1 MKLVLQFTGS
11 YNTASGGV
19 EVCNENALVPSPEH
33 GQFAYCISL
42 LWNHCFYFEV
52 ESYLPMNVLI
62 AVVSS
67 TIQLSGVSRH
77 AANLARC
84 LLTRNDIKA
93 VHLVV
98 AEWQYESICG
108 VVPHEDARLHIHTVS
123 IGRGTIERNLWYY
136 WKLPALAALLEV
148 DIVHLAY
155 PSPLKRHAYHC
166 PTVVTLHDLYPYD
179 IPGNFGFPKVFFNR
193 LILQQCLHAAAA
205 IACISESTLRQ
216 LKRYTTASVVQKAA
230 TISNCVEV
238 GPPIAGKSPL
248 PSWNGEQFLLCV
260 AQHRRNKNIL
270 VALRVFHRLLHN
282 GEVDRASLFV
292 LIGIEG
298 PETARIHR
306 FIEASGLSGHVVLLH
321 GVSDAELQWCY
332 KHAELLLA
340 PSIIEGFGLPV
351 AEAMLHR
358 CRVVCSDIP
367 AFREVGGSYCHY
379 ADLQPSPEDAFVHA
393 IRLARKD
400 LKFRPADTDRFSAP
414 GIADAYLELYHGLRK
429 RSFGAASRKLINAVS
444 SPEGKGHFERLK

>member
-1 MKLVLQFTGS
+1 
-11 YNTASGGV
+11 
-19 EVCNENALVPSPEH
+19 
-33 GQFAYCISL
+33 
-42 LWNHCFYFEV
+42 
-52 ESYLPMNVLI
+52 MNVLI
-62 AVVSS
+62 SVVSS

-84 LLTRNDIKA
+84 LLTRVDVSA

-108 VVPHEDARLHIHTVS
+108 VVPHDDQRLHIHTVD
-123 IGRGTIERNLWYY
+123 IGRSTIERNLWYY
-136 WKLPALAALLEV
+136 RKLPALAALLDV

-155 PSPLKRHAYHC
+155 PAPLQRRAYRC

-179 IPGNFGFPKVFFNR
+179 IPGNFGFPKVLFNR
-193 LILQQCLHAAAA
+193 VVLQQCLRAADA
-205 IACISESTLRQ
+205 IACVSESTLRR
-216 LKRYTTASVVQKAA
+216 LKLYATPAAVQKAL
-230 TISNCVEV
+230 TISNCVEA
-238 GPPIAGKSPL
+238 GPLIAAKSPL
-248 PSWNGEQFLLCV
+248 RGWNGETFLLCV

-270 VALRVFHRLLHN
+270 LALRVFLRLLHN
-282 GEVDRASLFV
+282 GEIDQTTLFV

-298 PETARIHR
+298 PETARVKH
-306 FIEASGLSGHVVLLH
+306 FVQSSGLSGRVVFLH

-340 PSIIEGFGLPV
+340 PSVIEGFGLPV
-351 AEAMLHR
+351 AEAMLHH

-379 ADLQPSPEDAFVHA
+379 AELQPSPEDAFVHA

-400 LKFRPADTDRFSAP
+400 LKFRPVDTDRFSASR
-414 GIADAYLELYHGLRK
+414 IADAYLSLYHEQRK
-429 RSFGAASRKLINAVS
+429 RFSGIALRSPTS
-444 SPEGKGHFERLK
+444 SLPSSESESSLERLK